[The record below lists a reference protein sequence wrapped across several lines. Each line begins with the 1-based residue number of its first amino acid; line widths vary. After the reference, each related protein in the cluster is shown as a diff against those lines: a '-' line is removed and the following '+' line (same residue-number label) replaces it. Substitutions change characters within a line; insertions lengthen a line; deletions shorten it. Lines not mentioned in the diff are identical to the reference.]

1 MKLKPFKHQTK
12 TTEFI
17 LNNTKCLITSD
28 PGTGKT
34 RSVLDAF
41 STFSS
46 KERLLVLA
54 PLSILQASWGDDIQK
69 FTPELTY
76 SVAYARNRETAF
88 KDNSNIVLTNHDAVK
103 WIAKNPELLEQFSM
117 LCIDEFTAFKNSNSQ
132 RSKAALAISDKFDRV
147 VAMSGTPNSNS
158 ITDIWHPALLVD
170 GGERLG
176 RRFYTFR
183 QHVCTPIHNGFGIEW
198 KDKADAEETVAV
210 AIGDISIRFELEQCI
225 DMPEQSTHCMYTTLP
240 KKIQQ
245 QYNQLAEDSVLYTG
259 KRTINAIHAG
269 AKVKK
274 LLQLCTGA
282 VYDQNGEYA
291 GIHEERYDMIIDL
304 IKNRKHS
311 LVAFNWKH
319 EREALVAKCQKEKI
333 NYGVIDGETPAVK
346 RTEVVNRLQAGQ
358 LQVVFAHPQ
367 SAGHGLTMTKAT
379 TVIWAS
385 PTYNAEH
392 YQQFNRRIY
401 RAGQTQKTQIIQIAA
416 RNTWEPDVYEKL
428 ESKLGRMENLLSV
441 LNQLHEVKKAS

>member
-225 DMPEQSTHCMYTTLP
+225 DMPEQSTHCCLRKYNSNTT
-240 KKIQQ
+240 
-245 QYNQLAEDSVLYTG
+245 S
-259 KRTINAIHAG
+259 
-269 AKVKK
+269 
-274 LLQLCTGA
+274 
-282 VYDQNGEYA
+282 
-291 GIHEERYDMIIDL
+291 
-304 IKNRKHS
+304 S
-311 LVAFNWKH
+311 
-319 EREALVAKCQKEKI
+319 
-333 NYGVIDGETPAVK
+333 
-346 RTEVVNRLQAGQ
+346 
-358 LQVVFAHPQ
+358 
-367 SAGHGLTMTKAT
+367 
-379 TVIWAS
+379 
-385 PTYNAEH
+385 
-392 YQQFNRRIY
+392 
-401 RAGQTQKTQIIQIAA
+401 QKTQFCTQVNELLTLFTLEPKLKNYCNFAQALFTIKTE
-416 RNTWEPDVYEKL
+416 NTQEYMK
-428 ESKLGRMENLLSV
+428 N
-441 LNQLHEVKKAS
+441 ATT

>member
-1 MKLKPFKHQTK
+1 MKYKPFKHQTK

-34 RSVLDAF
+34 RSVLDALT
-41 STFSS
+41 SLSS
-46 KERLLVLA
+46 QERLLVLA

-76 SVAYARNRETAF
+76 SVAYARNREMAF
-88 KDNSNIVLTNHDAVK
+88 KENSNIVLTNHDAVK
-103 WIAKNPELLEQFSM
+103 WIAKNPEVLDGFTM
-117 LCIDEFTAFKNSNSQ
+117 LCIDEFTAFKNPSSQ
-132 RSKAALAISDKFDRV
+132 RSKAALAISNIFERV

-176 RRFYTFR
+176 KRFYSFR

-198 KDKADAEETVAV
+198 KDKEDAEETVAV

-225 DMPEQSTHCMYTTLP
+225 DMPEQSTHRMYTTLP

-245 QYNQLAEDSVLYTG
+245 QYNQLAQESVLYTG

-269 AKVKK
+269 ARVKK

-282 VYDQNGEYA
+282 IYDQKGEYA

-304 IKNRKHS
+304 IKNRSHS
-311 LVAFNWKH
+311 LVAFNWRH
-319 EREALVAKCQKEKI
+319 EREALVAKCEKEKI
-333 NYGVIDGETPAVK
+333 SYGVIDGETPAQR
-346 RTEVVNRLQAGQ
+346 RTEIVNRLQAGQ

-379 TVIWAS
+379 TVIWSS